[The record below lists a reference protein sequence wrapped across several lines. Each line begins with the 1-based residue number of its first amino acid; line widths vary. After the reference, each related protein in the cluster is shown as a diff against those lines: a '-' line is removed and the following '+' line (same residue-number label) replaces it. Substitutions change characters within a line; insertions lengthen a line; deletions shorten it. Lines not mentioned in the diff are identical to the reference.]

1 MIFRWVGFSL
11 HPRLA
16 SSLCSTLILC
26 GLGVADGLGQESS
39 ALDTKST
46 VVEGQIAPR
55 LQNLGDHKHPV
66 TTSSPR
72 AQLFFNQ
79 GLNLIFGFNHSE
91 AGRSF
96 REVARLDPDCAMA
109 YWGQALALGPNINMP
124 MPPEAEP
131 QAYALIQEAQALK
144 SKVSRKEQDYID
156 ALATRYSAAEKAD
169 RNALD
174 RAYAKAMRALSERY
188 PNDLDAAT
196 LYAEAIMDLRPWNYW
211 TRDMRPYPETSEILR
226 ILESVLDR
234 NSNHPAA
241 IHYYIHTVEL
251 ARPELAE
258 AGADRLG
265 QLAPGAGHLV
275 HMPSHIFRR
284 LGRYDD
290 ASKSNE
296 LAILADEDYIT
307 QCRAQG
313 IYPLAYYP
321 HNIHFLWD
329 SATMEGRSGVA
340 IEAARKVAASIPADA
355 WREIPLLHQ
364 FFVTPLHSL
373 TRFGKW
379 AEVLQEPQPPADSPF
394 WNGLWHYARGL
405 AFTATNRL
413 PEASKELNALQA
425 IANDKSLEGLRVT
438 FSANGATPILA
449 VATEALAGELAAKQG
464 EFDKAIAHLHRGVLL
479 EDSLVYNEP
488 PDWHIP
494 IRQSLGAVLLEA
506 GRPLEAEMVY
516 WRDLQW
522 NRENGWSLYGLM
534 QSLRAQGKMEEAEAI
549 EKRFQKAWA
558 RADVTLSSSR
568 FMEKT
573 ERTAAAM
580 PGKRPPVATVRE

>member
-1 MIFRWVGFSL
+1 MISRRVEFPPDL
-11 HPRLA
+11 RLA
-16 SSLCSTLILC
+16 FALCSTLILC
-26 GLGVADGLGQESS
+26 GLGVPDALGQESP

-72 AQLFFNQ
+72 TQLFFNQ
-79 GLNLIFGFNHSE
+79 GLNLAFGFNHRE

-96 REVARLDPDCAMA
+96 REAARLDPDCAMA
-109 YWGQALALGPNINMP
+109 YWGQALVLGPNINMP
-124 MPPEAEP
+124 MPPEAESE
-131 QAYALIQEAQALK
+131 AYALIQRALALK
-144 SKVSRKEQDYID
+144 SKVSEREEAYID
-156 ALATRYSAAEKAD
+156 ALATRYSGAEKPD

-174 RAYAKAMRALSERY
+174 RAYAEAMRELSERY
-188 PNDLDAAT
+188 PDDLDAAT
-196 LYAEAIMDLRPWNYW
+196 LYAEAVMDLRPWNYW
-211 TRDMRPYPETSEILR
+211 TRDMRPYPETVEILR
-226 ILESVLDR
+226 VLESVLR
-234 NSNHPAA
+234 HNPNHPAA

-258 AGADRLG
+258 AGADRLV

-275 HMPSHIFRR
+275 HMPSHIYRR
-284 LGRYDD
+284 VGRYAD

-296 LAILADEDYIT
+296 LAVLADEDYIA

-329 SATMEGRSGVA
+329 SATMEGRSEVA
-340 IEAARKVAASIPADA
+340 VESARKVAGSIPADA

-364 FFVTPLHSL
+364 FLVTPLQSL

-379 AEVLQEPQPPADSPF
+379 EEILQEPQPPADSPF
-394 WNGLWHYARGL
+394 WNGIWHYARGL

-413 PEASKELNALQA
+413 PKAAQELRALQA
-425 IANDKSLEGLRVT
+425 IANDESLEDLRVT

-449 VATEALAGELAAKQG
+449 IATEVLAGELAARQG
-464 EFDKAIAHLHRGVLL
+464 EFEEAIAHLHRGVLL
-479 EDSLVYNEP
+479 EDSLVYTEP

-494 IRQSLGAVLLEA
+494 VRQSLGAVLLEA
-506 GRPLEAEMVY
+506 GRPLEAETIY
-516 WRDLQW
+516 WQDLKR
-522 NRENGWSLYGLM
+522 NPENGWALYGLM
-534 QSLRAQGKMEEAEAI
+534 KSLEAQGNTDQAREI

-558 RADVTLSSSR
+558 RADVRLTASR
-568 FMEKT
+568 F
-573 ERTAAAM
+573 
-580 PGKRPPVATVRE
+580 